1 MPKGYYERKKGIKRP
16 AVTFSNNFWSK
27 KRVEQNITMKEI
39 AELLG
44 IKVKTASSY
53 FTGQALPP
61 ESLIMKLCDFFDV
74 DTIEGEREFINAHKA
89 YDAMHKRTLI
99 LSAKTQSKI
108 KEATKISTDRTPTL
122 EEEPTLAEQVAKEI
136 YEKEEQRKDKLFE
149 VVYGKLDCWKAFKEF
164 AILINRNADVRE
176 WLYGKVDFDT
186 YEKVKKILEE

>member
-1 MPKGYYERKKGIKRP
+1 MPKGHYERKKGIKKP

-39 AELLG
+39 AEFLG
-44 IKVKTASSY
+44 IKVKTASAY

-61 ESLIMKLCDFFDV
+61 ERLIMKLCDFFDV
-74 DTIEGEREFINAHKA
+74 NPIEGEREFINAHRA
-89 YDAMHKRTLI
+89 YDATHNRTLI
-99 LSAKTQSKI
+99 LSARTQSKI
-108 KEATKISTDRTPTL
+108 KEATKISTDSTPTL

-149 VVYGKLDCWKAFKEF
+149 VVYGKLDCWKTFKEF
-164 AILINRNADVRE
+164 AIFINRNADVRE
-176 WLYGKVDFDT
+176 WLYGKVDYDT